1 MRETAHATIV
11 NNCSP
16 LALPPRVS
24 QKLKTPSLD
33 EDISVTNLLQR
44 FEGYK
49 ADRMESTRARGDVCG
64 RSEIRRIK
72 GGFRVPGGTLDSLV
86 TSFAKQS
93 GLQRRIRLRFG
104 ADSRRNERYPR
115 HHVASLESQWGKR
128 VKNLLP
134 PPLIFAREQRNY
146 AVGVRCGF
154 SRTIDDSISRIS
166 RELPRDTRCQ

>member
-11 NNCSP
+11 NNSP
-16 LALPPRVS
+16 SSPPLPPRVLHE
-24 QKLKTPSLD
+24 LKTASLD
-33 EDISVTNLLQR
+33 EDTVTNLLQR

-72 GGFRVPGGTLDSLV
+72 GGFRVPGGALDSLV

-93 GLQRRIRLRFG
+93 GLQRRILLRFG

-115 HHVASLESQWGKR
+115 HRVASLEPQWGKR
-128 VKNLLP
+128 VKNLSP
-134 PPLIFAREQRNY
+134 PAHFRSRATKLRGRCTLRFFPL
-146 AVGVRCGF
+146 
-154 SRTIDDSISRIS
+154 
-166 RELPRDTRCQ
+166 

>member
-11 NNCSP
+11 NNSP
-16 LALPPRVS
+16 FLSPPPRVLHE
-24 QKLKTPSLD
+24 LKTASLD
-33 EDISVTNLLQR
+33 EDTVTNLLQR

-72 GGFRVPGGTLDSLV
+72 GGFRVPGGALDSLV

-93 GLQRRIRLRFG
+93 GLQRRILLRFG

-115 HHVASLESQWGKR
+115 HRVASLEPQWGKR
-128 VKNLLP
+128 VKNLSPL
-134 PPLIFAREQRNY
+134 LIFVREQRNY

-154 SRTIDDSISRIS
+154 SRYRRFNLRIS
-166 RELPRDTRCQ
+166 RELPRDTRSCQ